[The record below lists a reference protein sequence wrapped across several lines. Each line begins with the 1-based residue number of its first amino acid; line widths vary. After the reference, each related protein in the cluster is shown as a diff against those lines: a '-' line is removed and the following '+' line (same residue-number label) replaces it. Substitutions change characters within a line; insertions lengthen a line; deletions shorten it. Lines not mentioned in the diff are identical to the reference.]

1 MWNPYHMAIVDMAA
15 TQQRAAVAGPAPRPP
30 VEPAQPQQ
38 VGRGEPQQQAARK
51 PPHGPQ
57 GRRDRRGGARRPLG
71 KQVPYKPPPQL
82 VAAMGA
88 VHGEVRRTGELRRQ
102 QLQQQ
107 LEAEQ
112 LEAMVAAQQQQQQ
125 HAKKEAD
132 ISAVRAH
139 RYKLF
144 YALFSTCGWMS
155 KLNDRLAQQEMRA
168 PQEPPKMRRVMNMV
182 IQQLAEHRRIE
193 LETALARRAAAEAAG
208 SPEGEGE
215 REGGNLFDGALA
227 QPRQEEQPQQNQP
240 QAQPQQPEQ
249 PEEEEFKMRN
259 PSVAQVKPEPGP
271 KAAARN
277 PRLGLQIADLGKKN
291 PKAKPERVR
300 PLVKPQ
306 APTRARAAAGVG
318 AGAAAAAGA
327 VARSERRRR
336 RRARQKAAGAA
347 KEAAKEAPPPP
358 RAGGVRV
365 RSRLPA
371 ARIHIALLSLC
382 LYLAR
387 ITPHSTTLTST
398 PRRSSSG
405 TRRRRNSTRTSRP
418 ARRGWRRRRRQ
429 ARPRKGAPR
438 ERAGRHGRSRR
449 TSRSVVAHGPPSL
462 SGSASWPARPALGR
476 RGHCPSRSPCHS
488 SPRRASAGHSSFLRF
503 VTAVSYSI
511 EGCAELRDRG
521 PLTPQPSPPA
531 ACTCSVRPA
540 RPAI

>member
-193 LETALARRAAAEAAG
+193 LETALARRAAAEAAS

-358 RAGGVRV
+358 
-365 RSRLPA
+365 LPA
-371 ARIHIALLSLC
+371 
-382 LYLAR
+382 
-387 ITPHSTTLTST
+387 
-398 PRRSSSG
+398 
-405 TRRRRNSTRTSRP
+405 
-418 ARRGWRRRRRQ
+418 
-429 ARPRKGAPR
+429 
-438 ERAGRHGRSRR
+438 RA
-449 TSRSVVAHGPPSL
+449 A
-462 SGSASWPARPALGR
+462 
-476 RGHCPSRSPCHS
+476 
-488 SPRRASAGHSSFLRF
+488 
-503 VTAVSYSI
+503 
-511 EGCAELRDRG
+511 
-521 PLTPQPSPPA
+521 
-531 ACTCSVRPA
+531 
-540 RPAI
+540 